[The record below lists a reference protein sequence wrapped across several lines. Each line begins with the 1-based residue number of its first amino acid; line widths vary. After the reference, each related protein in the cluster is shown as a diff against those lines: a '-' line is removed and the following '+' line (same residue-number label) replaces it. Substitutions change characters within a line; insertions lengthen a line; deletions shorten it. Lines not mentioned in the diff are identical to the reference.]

1 MLLPE
6 AAAPLIAVAA
16 LSALLGVGVAQLLFR
31 SFSAGFVASD
41 PSIVGLLIIAV
52 AGALGVVGLAMPLV
66 DSLTGTQAT
75 RFE

>member
-1 MLLPE
+1 MLLLE

-31 SFSAGFVASD
+31 CFSAGSVASD

-66 DSLTGTQAT
+66 DSPTGTQAT